1 MNTNSGKSR
10 HARAASGAALWL
22 AGASL
27 LVAALPAHAGPF
39 ARGNPQEGRA
49 LLEKSCIAC
58 HRSLFGG
65 DGSKIYTR
73 PGHKVRTPEQLL
85 SRIRTCNTNA
95 GAGWYP
101 EEEMHVAAYLNL
113 RYYHFK

>member
-1 MNTNSGKSR
+1 MKS
-10 HARAASGAALWL
+10 AAVMLRLAAALGL
-22 AGASL
+22 AWAVASP
-27 LVAALPAHAGPF
+27 VRADPF
-39 ARGNPQEGRA
+39 PKGDPNQGKA
-49 LLEKSCIAC
+49 LLEKSCVAC
-58 HRSLFGG
+58 HRAMYGG

-73 PGHKVRTPEQLL
+73 PERKVRTPEQLL
-85 SRIRTCNTNA
+85 SRVRGCNTNA

>member
-1 MNTNSGKSR
+1 MNTANRKSR
-10 HARAASGAALWL
+10 LAAATWL
-22 AGASL
+22 ACLSL
-27 LVAALPAHAGPF
+27 FAAAIAAHADPF
-39 ARGNPQEGRA
+39 AKGVPGKGEA
-49 LLEKSCIAC
+49 LAEKSCVAC
-58 HRSLFGG
+58 HRSMFGG

-73 PGHKVRTPEQLL
+73 PDRKVRTPEQLL

-95 GAGWYP
+95 GANWYP